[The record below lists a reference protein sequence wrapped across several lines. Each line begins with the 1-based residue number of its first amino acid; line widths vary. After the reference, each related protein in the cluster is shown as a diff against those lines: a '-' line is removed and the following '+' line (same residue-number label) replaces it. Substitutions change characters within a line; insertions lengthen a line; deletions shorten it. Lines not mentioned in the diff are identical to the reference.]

1 MYDIILL
8 STEYGDGEVHMK
20 EEYEKY
26 RHDLTEY
33 VAKKIPKIPII
44 LIPIAFL
51 LAGMRSGT
59 ATASV
64 PEISTQLANYMKNK
78 QEPFN
83 KCLFQMIDKK
93 GLKDSDVYKQAGLT
107 RQMFSKIRCKKDY
120 TPTKA
125 VMLSLAVGM
134 HLSVE
139 ETEQLLA
146 SGNQLLSR
154 SDTGDLIVR
163 FFMEQGEYDLDL
175 YNAYLFEYHQ
185 HLLGSIPKEQ

>member
-1 MYDIILL
+1 
-8 STEYGDGEVHMK
+8 MK

-33 VAKKIPKIPII
+33 IAKNVCKMLTIPCIGGFIPV
-44 LIPIAFL
+44 L
-51 LAGMRSGT
+51 GGGV

-64 PEISTQLANYMKNK
+64 PGIGTQLANYMKNK

-83 KCLFQMIDKK
+83 KCLFRMIDEK

-120 TPTKA
+120 APTKA

-185 HLLGSIPKEQ
+185 HLLGSIPKDQ

>member
-1 MYDIILL
+1 MLL

-33 VAKKIPKIPII
+33 VAKKIPKIPKIPI
-44 LIPIAFL
+44 IPIAFL
-51 LAGMRSGT
+51 LAGMRSGA

-64 PEISTQLANYMKNK
+64 PEIGTQLANYMKNR

-83 KCLFQMIDKK
+83 KCLFRMIDEK

-120 TPTKA
+120 APTKA

>member
-1 MYDIILL
+1 
-8 STEYGDGEVHMK
+8 MK

-26 RHDLTEY
+26 RNDLIKY
-33 VAKKIPKIPII
+33 IKQKAKVTGMPI
-44 LIPIAFL
+44 LGGAV
-51 LAGMRSGT
+51 LAGEVVTIAG
-59 ATASV
+59 
-64 PEISTQLANYMKNK
+64 IGKQLADYVKRK

-83 KCLFQMIDKK
+83 KCLFKMIDEK

-139 ETEQLLA
+139 ETEKLLA
-146 SGNQLLSR
+146 SGNQLLSK

>member
-1 MYDIILL
+1 
-8 STEYGDGEVHMK
+8 MK

-26 RHDLTEY
+26 RHDLIEY
-33 VAKKIPKIPII
+33 IARKIPKIPIF
-44 LIPIAFL
+44 PG
-51 LAGMRSGT
+51 LAGVIPTIGNGM

-64 PEISTQLANYMKNK
+64 PGISTQLANYMKNK

-83 KCLFQMIDKK
+83 KCLFRMIDKK

>member
-33 VAKKIPKIPII
+33 VAKKIPKIPI
-44 LIPIAFL
+44 IPIAFL